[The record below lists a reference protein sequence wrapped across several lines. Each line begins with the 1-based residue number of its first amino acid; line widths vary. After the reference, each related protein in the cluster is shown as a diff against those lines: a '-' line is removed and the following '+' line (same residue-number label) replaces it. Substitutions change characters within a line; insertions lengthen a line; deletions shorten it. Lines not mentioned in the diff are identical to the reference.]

1 MAVDLAV
8 LPVPFQDDA
17 ADETDQ
23 VINAGPTILSQ
34 VTVSNRDGAENF
46 FNLYDIA
53 AVVPGTTVPVF
64 SCAIP
69 NGLIPVVIP
78 FPHGLGFAIECRY
91 NLSTALDGSGA
102 PTTDGVVSAAYRP
115 V

>member
-8 LPVPFQDDA
+8 LPVPFRDGA
-17 ADETDQ
+17 ADATDQ
-23 VINAGPTILSQ
+23 VINAGQTILSQ
-34 VTVSNRDGAENF
+34 VTVSNRDGVVNF

-53 AVVPGTTVPVF
+53 TVVPGTTVPVF
-64 SCAIP
+64 QCAIP
-69 NGLIPVVIP
+69 NGLAPVVIP
-78 FPHGLGFAIECRY
+78 FPHGLGFVTQCRY

-102 PTTDGVVSAAYRP
+102 PTTAGVVSATYRP